1 MSKTKTMPMT
11 MNVPARFVRLITI
24 VCPILLVIG
33 LGLHSLPF
41 HMQTTATS
49 TAAPARDGGAQGA
62 GRMGS
67 RHGSITIDGDPSDWT
82 GTAPEAVDTYHI
94 SDYELIWNDA
104 AYDTK
109 PDPSYYDYD
118 SDIDLTELRLTADG
132 DNLYLLARFRDLT
145 NSETKPPGP
154 YIALAIDTDDDAND
168 TEMNYIGEWADTTL
182 RSARQY
188 AEYNVEINHDD
199 GVKVSTGGAWTS
211 AGTNYY
217 DNYHETVEAN
227 IDMNALGHP
236 SHMRITVGIAANV
249 WPDGVPWEVGDDTVS
264 DMLDTVS
271 HGDAYGELSDN
282 DIDFSITLD
291 TGDIMSA
298 PNTPPTADQLA
309 ISPAAPT
316 SADALSIDY
325 RFDDADGDT
334 ESGSEIRWYRNGTL
348 EAGYH
353 NQTTLPA
360 TATSKGERWYC
371 TVHPSDGI
379 DFGELVTAPTV
390 TVRNAVPTVAN
401 IAVDVDPEGEG
412 VPAGSVSITYLLADH
427 DGDRC
432 TISVGYASAG
442 SEYRAA
448 TGGDGGDGVGDG
460 VSALN
465 TSPEGV
471 AHQYIWNAVA
481 DLGEGAFSNITVQ
494 ITPEDEDEATGTPAT
509 SPPFDVA
516 FATNTPP
523 WVTALEL
530 FGESEAGGVW
540 GPVVSVSY
548 QLRDAEGDRCGL
560 AVSYSMDGAIYR
572 AATAAANG
580 DGTSALTSSPS
591 GILHTYIWDAKADLG
606 SGEFADVALR
616 LTPHDA
622 DDGEPGTTTSFGVD
636 LQPPT
641 LTAVEPHRTQTNRT
655 VVLAVESDEDA
666 YCRWSTTD
674 QGYDAMSAA
683 DQFTNGE
690 GGRLHSTT
698 VTAPEGNTTY
708 YISAV
713 DPYGNTVKDTVTI
726 NVTVDPSGAG
736 EDRIPP
742 RIVTGP
748 TILSTSDSAAVIVW
762 TTDEPANS
770 TLEYGTDTS
779 YGSLETGR
787 RATVQHSVTL
797 TGLTPSTG
805 YHVRVSATDA
815 YGNGP
820 TLSDDL
826 SFTTNASGAGDTV
839 DSDHDGVGDIA
850 DAFPTDPAASIDS
863 DGDGAPDR
871 WNDGRSAADS
881 NSGLK
886 LDAYP
891 DDPERWEE
899 ATDAGSKAD
908 TDDDGGG
915 LLGQLDDNALL
926 LIIISVIVVS
936 IIVMVVLNLKITS
949 EKLLEKNYVKTVD
962 RYEDVLEDLK
972 ELGVETNPFDD
983 TLEQYKRKRP

>member
-1 MSKTKTMPMT
+1 MIFTCST
-11 MNVPARFVRLITI
+11 RFFRHV
-24 VCPILLVIG
+24 ILLCAILLAIG
-33 LGLHSLPF
+33 PLVTLPLHPTLQPAGMGTATASAATKSTT
-41 HMQTTATS
+41 TTAEN
-49 TAAPARDGGAQGA
+49 ARSE
-62 GRMGS
+62 S
-67 RHGSITIDGDPSDWT
+67 RHSYIHIDGDPSEWQGTPSAEENT
-82 GTAPEAVDTYHI
+82 GVV
-94 SDYELIWNDA
+94 SKGELIWTDDPYDA
-104 AYDTK
+104 KIETYEHGCYLDCE
-109 PDPSYYDYD
+109 
-118 SDIDLTELRLTADG
+118 LVELRLTADW
-132 DNLYLLARFRDLT
+132 DYLYLLARFADLT
-145 NSETKPPGP
+145 HDHITPPKP
-154 YIALAIDTDDDAND
+154 YIALAIDTDNSSTD
-168 TEMNYIGEWADTTL
+168 TEMDFIGEWSETTL
-182 RSARQY
+182 GNPEQY

-199 GVKVSTGGAWTS
+199 GVKVTTGDEWEP
-211 AGTNYY
+211 AGSCWFDSSY
-217 DNYHETVEAN
+217 DSVEAS
-227 IDMNALGHP
+227 IAMDKLGNA
-236 SHMRITVGIAANV
+236 SWMRFTVGIAMND
-249 WPDGVPWEVGDDTVS
+249 PGKGEPIELLGES
-264 DMLDTVS
+264 DMVDAVSPIDT
-271 HGDAYGELSDN
+271 DLYDD
-282 DIDFSITLD
+282 DIDYSMGTS
-291 TGDIMSA
+291 TVCP
-298 PNTPPTADQLA
+298 PNSPPSVESVQLM
-309 ISPAAPT
+309 PEDPT
-316 SADALSIDY
+316 SLTGLEVVYSFQDPDY
-325 RFDDADGDT
+325 YT
-334 ESGSEIRWYRNGTL
+334 EDRSEVRWFKNNILQSQYNDWR
-348 EAGYH
+348 YI
-353 NQTTLPA
+353 
-360 TATSKGERWYC
+360 SWGEMAEGQRWYC
-371 TVHPSDGI
+371 TIRPYDGY
-379 DFGELVTAPTV
+379 DYGELVTSPTV
-390 TVRNAVPTVAN
+390 TIGNAPPGIMNMELFFDSEDLPPGTVTIRYILSDHDEDPCR
-401 IAVDVDPEGEG
+401 IAVSYSTDQMTFY
-412 VPAGSVSITYLLADH
+412 PAT
-427 DGDRC
+427 
-432 TISVGYASAG
+432 SA
-442 SEYRAA
+442 
-448 TGGDGGDGVGDG
+448 DGGDGVHALEASTEG
-460 VSALN
+460 VSHIFL
-465 TSPEGV
+465 
-471 AHQYIWNAVA
+471 WNAKA
-481 DLGEGAFSNITVQ
+481 DLGSGEFSDIIVR
-494 ITPEDEDEATGTPAT
+494 ITPEDENPGMPFECW
-509 SPPFDVA
+509 PFDLTIDPNA
-516 FATNTPP
+516 PP
-523 WVTALEL
+523 SITDLEL
-530 FGESEAGGVW
+530 MGGDEGAGNGNGDNVW
-540 GPVVSVSY
+540 GATVSVSY
-548 QLRDAEGDRCGL
+548 QLLDDEGDQC
-560 AVSYSMDGAIYR
+560 AISVEYRVGDTDYR